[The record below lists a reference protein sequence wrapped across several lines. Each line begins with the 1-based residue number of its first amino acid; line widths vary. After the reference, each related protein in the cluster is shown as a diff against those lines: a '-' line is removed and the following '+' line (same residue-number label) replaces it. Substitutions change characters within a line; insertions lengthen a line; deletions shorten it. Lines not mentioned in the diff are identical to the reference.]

1 MYAPPRRL
9 VIDVARQL
17 LGREASLEYSQ
28 QQLRSGL
35 ALAIVANIIWG
46 VAGLF
51 WAETQP
57 VDAMD
62 VVAHR
67 AIWSLPI
74 AMTILILAGRLRSTW
89 ELLQIG
95 STFWWSLLAA
105 ALLSVNWGV
114 FVYAVT
120 MGRATEA
127 SLGYFMLPLLTIVV
141 GKLLFHEVLGVTQG
155 FAIVLAVLAVVIQ
168 LFAYGSLPW
177 ISLTV
182 ASSFAL
188 YGAIRKKI
196 AADTIQGLFIETLCM
211 FPFAMVWLWV
221 TEGAGMGV
229 HGWKVDTFL
238 LLSGVYTA
246 APLLTYIA
254 AARLLPLSVVGYTS
268 YLGPSLQLL
277 VAQTALGETIDGVT
291 TLSFGLVW
299 LGVVLVSGRGLLRMR
314 RGNRGMSA

>member
-1 MYAPPRRL
+1 M
-9 VIDVARQL
+9 
-17 LGREASLEYSQ
+17 SLEYTS
-28 QQLRSGL
+28 QQLRAGL
-35 ALAIVANIIWG
+35 SLAIFANVIWG
-46 VAGLF
+46 VSALF
-51 WAETQP
+51 WVQTQP
-57 VDAMD
+57 VGAID

-67 AIWSLPI
+67 AIWCLPV
-74 AMTILILAGRLRSTW
+74 ATAILIFAGRLRTTW
-89 ELLQIG
+89 DLMQIG

-114 FVYAVT
+114 FVYAVI

-141 GKLLFHEVLGVTQG
+141 GRLVFHETLDLAQRV
-155 FAIVLAVLAVVIQ
+155 AIALAICAVAVQ
-168 LFAYGSLPW
+168 LFSYGSLPW
-177 ISLTV
+177 VSLTV

-211 FPFAMVWLWV
+211 SPFAVFWLLV
-221 TEGAGMGV
+221 TAGAGMGI
-229 HGWKVDTFL
+229 HGWKVDIFL
-238 LLSGVYTA
+238 LLSGLYTA

-277 VAQTALGETIDGVT
+277 VAQTVLGESIDTVT
-291 TLSFGLVW
+291 VISFGLVW
-299 LGVVLVSGRGLLRMR
+299 LGVVLVSGRGLLKMSR
-314 RGNRGMSA
+314 RNRKLAE